1 MEKLSTVLH
10 RLLKNIF
17 LVPVYLYK
25 GLLSPFFGQ
34 SCIYSPSCSSYMVD
48 AVFKHGC
55 IKGGIM
61 GLARIFRCSRMF
73 MGGKDLVPET
83 WSWKAIKDAY
93 ILFRRH

>member
-1 MEKLSTVLH
+1 MKKLIPVFH

-25 GLLSPFFGQ
+25 GLLSPFFGH

-55 IKGGIM
+55 IKGSLM

-73 MGGKDLVPET
+73 MGGKDLVPEN
-83 WSWKAIKDAY
+83 WSWKIIKDGY
-93 ILFRRH
+93 TLFRRH